1 MLPVRLNKRICTDVD
16 DLVSVVDFKFLL
28 GDGGDLPLGVVVA
41 IGAVHLNDVLAQLVV
56 LRHG

>member
-1 MLPVRLNKRICTDVD
+1 MLPVRLNKCICTDVD

-56 LRHG
+56 L